1 MTQPIIYTDYT
12 DLPNLV
18 EKFGAFFLKPTTL
31 KVLKKI
37 CPYTFDSLKI
47 TDKRKRIYIVG
58 ISANLCTI
66 TQSAPY
72 RVYEQ
77 YIPIDSFDVPNCW
90 TFGGP
95 VSLLLVYMD
104 GTYSDRTSEDA
115 PIPNNRNV
123 FRAATT
129 KALELLIDTLGIRK
143 SFSPGSK
150 FDMRLVKTTNTIPTN
165 SKPKKVSLS
174 RDEIVEM
181 LNTERERA
189 VRNGSQNLV
198 AMYNAVLK
206 MYGTMSRQNKEGK
219 LVRMAD
225 GSRKWMSTENAME
238 FLKLPVSKR
247 GTV

>member
-1 MTQPIIYTDYT
+1 MTQPIIYTNYT

-18 EKFGAFFLKPTTL
+18 DKFGAFFLKPTTL

-37 CPYTFDSLKI
+37 CPSTFDYLKI
-47 TDKRKRIYIVG
+47 TDKRKRLYIVG

-77 YIPIDSFDVPNCW
+77 YIPIDSFDVPNGW
-90 TFGGP
+90 SFRGP

-150 FDMRLVKTTNTIPTN
+150 FEARLVRTTNTIPTK

-189 VRNGSQNLV
+189 VRDGSQNLV
-198 AMYNAVLK
+198 AMYDAVLK

-225 GSRKWMSTENAME
+225 GSRKWMPLNKAAQL
-238 FLKLPVSKR
+238 LKLPVKAR
-247 GTV
+247 IEG

>member
-1 MTQPIIYTDYT
+1 MSLDCKGILNDYT

-18 EKFGAFFLKPTTL
+18 EKFGAFFLKTTTL

-47 TDKRKRIYIVG
+47 PDKRKRLYIVG

-66 TQSAPY
+66 IQSAPY

-77 YIPIDSFDVPNCW
+77 YIPIDSFDVPNGW
-90 TFGGP
+90 SFGGP

-104 GTYSDRTSEDA
+104 GTYSDRTSKDA

-129 KALELLIDTLGIRK
+129 KALELLIGTIGIRK
-143 SFSPGSK
+143 SFAPGSK
-150 FDMRLVKTTNTIPTN
+150 FEVRLVKTKNAIPTN

-174 RDEIVEM
+174 RDAIVEM

-189 VRNGSQNLV
+189 VRGGSQNLV
-198 AMYNAVLK
+198 AMYDAVLK

-225 GSRKWMSTENAME
+225 GSRKWMPKNRAAEL
-238 FLKLPVSKR
+238 LKLPRDKR
-247 GTV
+247 V